1 MTTNRWCLGRGNAL
15 NKVNGQLEP
24 LNQSHTAATV
34 ASSKS
39 FRDNCRQ
46 RGVERGGLQPFG
58 IHQHVGQI
66 DLLKSR
72 NTEKNI
78 SFPVFMLSN

>member
-15 NKVNGQLEP
+15 NKVNGQFEP
-24 LNQSHTAATV
+24 LNLSHTAATV

-39 FRDNCRQ
+39 FRDNCQQ

-66 DLLKSR
+66 YS
-72 NTEKNI
+72 KNLI
-78 SFPVFMLSN
+78 TINQQDNNLPSH

>member
-1 MTTNRWCLGRGNAL
+1 MTTNRWCLGRDNAL

-66 DLLKSR
+66 CS
-72 NTEKNI
+72 KNLI
-78 SFPVFMLSN
+78 TIDQQDNNLPSH